1 MNRKNILVVDDEP
14 DILKLISVN
23 LELEGFKVFTA
34 KNGYEGIELV
44 KTEKID
50 LVILDVMMPDINGYQ
65 ICQYLKEDDK
75 FKDIPV
81 IILTAKVRKS
91 DQFWSKKIG
100 ASLYL
105 TKPFEPMYLVE
116 KVREVLAAS

>member
-1 MNRKNILVVDDEP
+1 MNRKRVLVVDDEP

-23 LELEGFKVFTA
+23 LELEGFKVLTA
-34 KNGYEGIELV
+34 KNGLECLETV
-44 KTEKID
+44 RQEPVD
-50 LVILDVMMPDINGYQ
+50 LIILDVMMPDVNGYQ
-65 ICQYLKEDDK
+65 VCQYLKEDDK

-100 ASLYL
+100 ACLYL
-105 TKPFEPMYLVE
+105 TKPFEPLYLVE
-116 KVREVLAAS
+116 KVREVLGIS

>member
-1 MNRKNILVVDDEP
+1 MGKNRILVVDDEP
-14 DILKLISVN
+14 DILKLIKVN
-23 LELEGFKVFTA
+23 LELEGFEVLTA
-34 KNGYEGIELV
+34 ERGWDGIEVV
-44 KTEKID
+44 KNNEID
-50 LVILDVMMPDINGYQ
+50 LIILDVMMPDINGYQ
-65 ICQYLKEDDK
+65 VCQYLKEDSN

-105 TKPFEPMYLVE
+105 TKPFEPTYLVT
-116 KVREVLAAS
+116 KVREILE